1 MSRPALAVC
10 GASGPRIAIGS
21 VVSSLLV
28 WGVLMFDLALHLGLM
43 VNLESGEL
51 QHSLGWPNRLTE
63 LRGLAAV
70 WVAWGAHWATG
81 GSYIPFVL
89 FFLPAPVTD
98 PLGGWLGRPPHPS
111 TPSVRASGPLTDRP
125 SFTLGAISLSVVA

>member
-43 VNLESGEL
+43 VNFESGEL
-51 QHSLGWPNRLTE
+51 QHSLGWPDRLTE

-81 GSYIPFVL
+81 GFYIPLVL
-89 FFLPAPVTD
+89 VFSLVAFTD
-98 PLGGWLGRPPHPS
+98 MLDGWLARRIH
-111 TPSVRASGPLTDRP
+111 ALTR
-125 SFTLGAISLSVVA
+125 LSRLYD